1 MFIAETRLTSHDS
14 SDCYK
19 IEGFNIACR
28 NDQKWNKESRPPHGI
43 ICYVK
48 DSIRVL
54 DVQKTS
60 CETFEAIL
68 LCIQHTSLPIPVQLV
83 GIYVSPHCKYS
94 QVQHKFDDFM
104 RDTDACT
111 MIVVGDFNMKS
122 ITTLDEGYN
131 RKLEQ
136 HLKTRFNLKQVI
148 LEETSNYAS
157 VLDLCFT
164 NADVQTSVIW
174 NFWSDHR
181 ILSVALM

>member
-1 MFIAETRLTSHDS
+1 
-14 SDCYK
+14 
-19 IEGFNIACR
+19 
-28 NDQKWNKESRPPHGI
+28 
-43 ICYVK
+43 
-48 DSIRVL
+48 
-54 DVQKTS
+54 
-60 CETFEAIL
+60 
-68 LCIQHTSLPIPVQLV
+68 
-83 GIYVSPHCKYS
+83 
-94 QVQHKFDDFM
+94 
-104 RDTDACT
+104 

-136 HLKTRFNLKQVI
+136 HLQTRFNLKQVI

-181 ILSVALM
+181 ILPVALM

>member
-1 MFIAETRLTSHDS
+1 M
-14 SDCYK
+14 YK
-19 IEGFNIACR
+19 R
-28 NDQKWNKESRPPHGI
+28 
-43 ICYVK
+43 
-48 DSIRVL
+48 
-54 DVQKTS
+54 TS

-104 RDTDACT
+104 RDTDTCT

-136 HLKTRFNLKQVI
+136 HLKKRFNLKQVI

-164 NADVQTSVIW
+164 NADVQTSVMW